1 MEIDRKLIN
10 LAREVKDFPKLEVY
24 GPMPEEKTT
33 VLRVDNDCLSEEG
46 KELLGVT
53 EEKPEEPDPM
63 EEVNRRL
70 AEAGRALSWGLSE
83 AVEAIGLWGR
93 TILAPAMEEFGREC
107 RKLAEAF
114 GKYGL
119 GSTALELLRKQE
131 EERALVEKALGYG
144 LDGRVISLCG
154 HRKEKI
160 RKKNL
165 NRLRKEVERYERS
178 RRNTR
183 GQEAGEPTEGHAGD
197 CQPDEPV
204 PGEAGGPES
213 NG

>member
-1 MEIDRKLIN
+1 MEIDGKLIN

-24 GPMPEEKTT
+24 GPNGEKTT

-53 EEKPEEPDPM
+53 EPDPM
-63 EEVNRRL
+63 EEVNRKL

-83 AVEAIGLWGR
+83 AVEAISLWSR
-93 TILAPAMEEFGREC
+93 TVFAPAMEEFSREC
-107 RKLAEAF
+107 RKLAKALGEC
-114 GKYGL
+114 GL
-119 GSTALELLRKQE
+119 GPAALELLRKME
-131 EERALVEKALGYG
+131 EERALIEKARGYG

-154 HRKEKI
+154 HRKVRV

-165 NRLRKEVERYERS
+165 NRLRKEVLKYERS

-183 GQEAGEPTEGHAGD
+183 GPEAGEPTEGHAGD

-204 PGEAGGPES
+204 PGEAGGLEP

>member
-1 MEIDRKLIN
+1 MEIDRKLMN

-24 GPMPEEKTT
+24 GPMPGEKTT

-53 EEKPEEPDPM
+53 GGEPDPM

-119 GSTALELLRKQE
+119 GTTALELLGKRE
-131 EERALVEKALGYG
+131 EERALVEKAKGYG

-154 HRKEKI
+154 HRKERV

-165 NRLRKEVERYERS
+165 NRLRKEVLWYERS
-178 RRNTR
+178 RRNTG
-183 GQEAGEPTEGHAGD
+183 GQEAGEPTESHAGD

-204 PGEAGGPES
+204 PGEAGGTES

>member
-1 MEIDRKLIN
+1 MVIDGKLMN

-24 GPMPEEKTT
+24 GPMPGEKTT

-53 EEKPEEPDPM
+53 EGEPDPM
-63 EEVNRRL
+63 EEVNRKL

-107 RKLAEAF
+107 RRLAEAF

-119 GSTALELLRKQE
+119 GLTALELLRKME
-131 EERALVEKALGYG
+131 EERALIEKAKSYG
-144 LDGRVISLCG
+144 LDGRVISLCR
-154 HRKEKI
+154 HRKERV

-165 NRLRKEVERYERS
+165 NRLRKEVLRYERA

-183 GQEAGEPTEGHAGD
+183 GPETGEPTEGHARD

-204 PGEAGGPES
+204 PGEAGGTES

>member
-1 MEIDRKLIN
+1 MVIDGKLIN
-10 LAREVKDFPKLEVY
+10 LAREVKDFPKLEVH
-24 GPMPEEKTT
+24 GPMPGEKTT

-53 EEKPEEPDPM
+53 GGEPDPM

-70 AEAGRALSWGLSE
+70 AEAGRDMASGLSK
-83 AVEAIGLWGR
+83 AVEAISLWSR
-93 TILAPAMEEFGREC
+93 TVFAPAMEEFGREC

-119 GSTALELLRKQE
+119 GSIALELLRKRE
-131 EERALVEKALGYG
+131 EERALIEKAKGYG

-154 HRKEKI
+154 HRKERV

-165 NRLRKEVERYERS
+165 NRLRKEVLRYERS
-178 RRNTR
+178 RRNT
-183 GQEAGEPTEGHAGD
+183 GGPEAGEPTEGHAGD
-197 CQPDEPV
+197 CQPDELV
-204 PGEAGGPES
+204 PGEAGGPEP

>member
-1 MEIDRKLIN
+1 MVIDGKLIN
-10 LAREVKDFPKLEVY
+10 LAREVKDFPKLEVH
-24 GPMPEEKTT
+24 GPMPGEKTT

-53 EEKPEEPDPM
+53 RGEPDPM

-93 TILAPAMEEFGREC
+93 TILAPAMEEFSREC
-107 RKLAEAF
+107 RKLAESF

-119 GSTALELLRKQE
+119 GLTALELLRKME
-131 EERALVEKALGYG
+131 EERALIEKAKGYG

-154 HRKEKI
+154 HRKVRV

-178 RRNTR
+178 RRNT
-183 GQEAGEPTEGHAGD
+183 GSQEAGEPTKGHAGD
-197 CQPDEPV
+197 CQPNEPV
-204 PGEAGGPES
+204 PGEAGGIEP

>member
-1 MEIDRKLIN
+1 MIIDEKLIN

-24 GPMPEEKTT
+24 GPNEEKTT
-33 VLRVDNDCLSEEG
+33 VLRVDNDCLSKEG

-53 EEKPEEPDPM
+53 EPDPM
-63 EEVNRRL
+63 EEVNRKL

-83 AVEAIGLWGR
+83 AIGAIGLWGR
-93 TILAPAMEEFGREC
+93 AILAPAMEEFSREC
-107 RKLAEAF
+107 RKLAESF

-119 GSTALELLRKQE
+119 GSTALKLLRKME
-131 EERALVEKALGYG
+131 EERALIEKARGYG
-144 LDGRVISLCG
+144 LDGRVISLCE
-154 HRKEKI
+154 HRKVRV

-165 NRLRKEVERYERS
+165 NRLRKEVLKYERS

-183 GQEAGEPTEGHAGD
+183 GPEAGEPTEGHAGD

-204 PGEAGGPES
+204 PGEAGGPEP

>member
-24 GPMPEEKTT
+24 GPMPGEKTT

-46 KELLGVT
+46 KKLLGVT
-53 EEKPEEPDPM
+53 KEEPDPM

-83 AVEAIGLWGR
+83 AVEAIGLWSR
-93 TILAPAMEEFGREC
+93 TILAPAMEEFGREY

-114 GKYGL
+114 DKYGL
-119 GSTALELLRKQE
+119 GSIALELLRKME
-131 EERALVEKALGYG
+131 EERALIEKARGYG
-144 LDGRVISLCG
+144 LDGRVISLCR
-154 HRKEKI
+154 HRKVKV

-165 NRLRKEVERYERS
+165 NRLRKEVLRYERS

-183 GQEAGEPTEGHAGD
+183 GQEAGEPTEGHSGD

-204 PGEAGGPES
+204 PGEAGGTEP

>member
-1 MEIDRKLIN
+1 MVVDEKLIN

-24 GPMPEEKTT
+24 GPNEEKTT

-53 EEKPEEPDPM
+53 EPDQM
-63 EEVNRRL
+63 EEVNRKL

-83 AVEAIGLWGR
+83 AIEAIGLWGR
-93 TILAPAMEEFGREC
+93 TVLAPAMEEFSREC
-107 RKLAEAF
+107 RRLAESF

-119 GSTALELLRKQE
+119 GLTALELLRKME
-131 EERALVEKALGYG
+131 EERALVEKARGYG
-144 LDGRVISLCG
+144 LDGRIISLCG
-154 HRKEKI
+154 HRKERV

-178 RRNTR
+178 RRNTG
-183 GQEAGEPTEGHAGD
+183 GQKAGEPTEGHAGD
-197 CQPDEPV
+197 CQPDELV
-204 PGEAGGPES
+204 QGEAGGTES

>member
-1 MEIDRKLIN
+1 MVIDEKLMN
-10 LAREVKDFPKLEVY
+10 LAREVKDLPKLEVY
-24 GPMPEEKTT
+24 GPNGEKTT

-46 KELLGVT
+46 KKLLGVT
-53 EEKPEEPDPM
+53 KEEPDPM
-63 EEVNRRL
+63 EEVNQKL

-83 AVEAIGLWGR
+83 AVEAIGLWSR
-93 TILAPAMEEFGREC
+93 TILAPAMEEFGRES

-114 GKYGL
+114 DKYGL
-119 GSTALELLRKQE
+119 GSIALELLRRME
-131 EERALVEKALGYG
+131 EERALIEKAKGYG

-154 HRKEKI
+154 HRKI
-160 RKKNL
+160 RVRKKNL
-165 NRLRKEVERYERS
+165 NRLRKEVLKYERS

-183 GQEAGEPTEGHAGD
+183 GPEAGEPTEGHVGD

-204 PGEAGGPES
+204 PGEAGGTEP

>member
-1 MEIDRKLIN
+1 MVDGEKLMN

-24 GPMPEEKTT
+24 GPNGEKTT
-33 VLRVDNDCLSEEG
+33 VLRVNNDCLSEEG

-53 EEKPEEPDPM
+53 EPDPM
-63 EEVNRRL
+63 EEVNRKL
-70 AEAGRALSWGLSE
+70 AEAGRDMTSSLSKI
-83 AVEAIGLWGR
+83 VEAISLWSR
-93 TILAPAMEEFGREC
+93 TVFAPTMEEFGREC
-107 RKLAEAF
+107 RKLAKAF
-114 GKYGL
+114 GECGL
-119 GSTALELLRKQE
+119 GSAALELLRKME
-131 EERALVEKALGYG
+131 EERALIEKARGYG

-154 HRKEKI
+154 HRKVKV

-165 NRLRKEVERYERS
+165 NRLRKEVLRYERS

-183 GQEAGEPTEGHAGD
+183 GPKAGEPPEGHAGD

-204 PGEAGGPES
+204 PGEAGGTEP

>member
-1 MEIDRKLIN
+1 MVIDEKLIN
-10 LAREVKDFPKLEVY
+10 LAREVKDFPKLEVH
-24 GPMPEEKTT
+24 GPMSGEKTT
-33 VLRVDNDCLSEEG
+33 VLRVDNDCLSKEG

-53 EEKPEEPDPM
+53 GGEPDPM

-83 AVEAIGLWGR
+83 AIEAIGLWGR
-93 TILAPAMEEFGREC
+93 TILAPAMEEFSREC
-107 RKLAEAF
+107 RKLAESF

-119 GSTALELLRKQE
+119 GLTALELLRKMK
-131 EERALVEKALGYG
+131 EERALVEKAKGYG
-144 LDGRVISLCG
+144 LNGRVISLCG
-154 HRKEKI
+154 HRKKRV

-183 GQEAGEPTEGHAGD
+183 GPEAGEPTEGHAGD

-204 PGEAGGPES
+204 PGEAGGTEP

>member
-1 MEIDRKLIN
+1 MEIDRKLMN

-24 GPMPEEKTT
+24 GPMPGEKTT

-53 EEKPEEPDPM
+53 GGEPDPM

-107 RKLAEAF
+107 RRLAEAF

-119 GSTALELLRKQE
+119 GFTALELLRKRE
-131 EERALVEKALGYG
+131 EERALIEKAKGYG

-154 HRKEKI
+154 HRKERV

-165 NRLRKEVERYERS
+165 NRLGKEVERYERS
-178 RRNTR
+178 RRNTG

-204 PGEAGGPES
+204 SREAGGTKS

>member
-1 MEIDRKLIN
+1 MEIDEKLMN
-10 LAREVKDFPKLEVY
+10 LAREVKDFPKLEVC
-24 GPMPEEKTT
+24 GPMPGEKTT

-46 KELLGVT
+46 KKLLGVT
-53 EEKPEEPDPM
+53 KEEPDPM

-70 AEAGRALSWGLSE
+70 AEAGRALSWGLSG

-93 TILAPAMEEFGREC
+93 TILAPTMEEFGREC
-107 RKLAEAF
+107 RKLAESF

-119 GSTALELLRKQE
+119 GSIALELLRRME
-131 EERALVEKALGYG
+131 EERALIEKAKGYG
-144 LDGRVISLCG
+144 LDGRVISLCE
-154 HRKEKI
+154 HRKERV

-165 NRLRKEVERYERS
+165 NRLRKGVLRYERS

-204 PGEAGGPES
+204 PGEAGGTES

>member
-1 MEIDRKLIN
+1 MISDKEIMD
-10 LAREVKDFPKLEVY
+10 LAQEVKDLPKLEVY
-24 GPMPEEKTT
+24 GPQGGKTT

-53 EEKPEEPDPM
+53 EGEPDPM

-93 TILAPAMEEFGREC
+93 TVLAPAMEEFSKEC
-107 RKLAEAF
+107 RRLAEAF

-119 GSTALELLRKQE
+119 GSTALELLRKRE
-131 EERALVEKALGYG
+131 EERALIEKAKGYS

-154 HRKEKI
+154 HRKERV
-160 RKKNL
+160 RKKNF
-165 NRLRKEVERYERS
+165 NRLRKEVLRYERS
-178 RRNTR
+178 RRNT
-183 GQEAGEPTEGHAGD
+183 GGPEAGESLEGHAGD
-197 CQPDEPV
+197 CQPDESL
-204 PGEAGGPES
+204 PGEAGSSES
-213 NG
+213 NGWD

>member
-1 MEIDRKLIN
+1 MVIDGKLIN
-10 LAREVKDFPKLEVY
+10 LAQEVKDFPKLEVY
-24 GPMPEEKTT
+24 GPMPGEKTT
-33 VLRVDNDCLSEEG
+33 VLRVDNDCLSKEG

-53 EEKPEEPDPM
+53 EEEAEPDPM

-93 TILAPAMEEFGREC
+93 TILAPAMEEFSREC
-107 RKLAEAF
+107 RKLAESF

-119 GSTALELLRKQE
+119 GLTALELLKKRE
-131 EERALVEKALGYG
+131 EERALIEKDKGYG

-154 HRKEKI
+154 HRKEQV

-165 NRLRKEVERYERS
+165 NRLRKEVLRYERS

-183 GQEAGEPTEGHAGD
+183 GQEVGEPTEGHAGD

-204 PGEAGGPES
+204 PGEAGGTES

>member
-1 MEIDRKLIN
+1 MVIDGKLMN
-10 LAREVKDFPKLEVY
+10 LAREVKDFPKLEVH
-24 GPMPEEKTT
+24 GPMPGEKTT

-46 KELLGVT
+46 KELLGVN
-53 EEKPEEPDPM
+53 EETTEPDPM
-63 EEVNRRL
+63 EEVNQKL
-70 AEAGRALSWGLSE
+70 AEAGRALSWGLAE
-83 AVEAIGLWGR
+83 AVEAVGLWGR
-93 TILAPAMEEFGREC
+93 TVLAPAMEEFSREC
-107 RKLAEAF
+107 RRLAEAF

-119 GSTALELLRKQE
+119 GITALELLRKRE
-131 EERALVEKALGYG
+131 EERALVEKARGYG

-154 HRKEKI
+154 HRKERV

-178 RRNTR
+178 RRNTG
-183 GQEAGEPTEGHAGD
+183 GQETGEPTEGHAGD

-204 PGEAGGPES
+204 PGEAGGTEP

>member
-1 MEIDRKLIN
+1 MVIDEKLMN
-10 LAREVKDFPKLEVY
+10 LAREVKDLPKLEVY
-24 GPMPEEKTT
+24 GPNGEKTT
-33 VLRVDNDCLSEEG
+33 ILRVDNDCLSEEG
-46 KELLGVT
+46 KKLLGVT
-53 EEKPEEPDPM
+53 KEEPDPM
-63 EEVNRRL
+63 EGINRRL
-70 AEAGRALSWGLSE
+70 TEAGRALSWGLSE

-93 TILAPAMEEFGREC
+93 TILAPAMEEFGREY

-119 GSTALELLRKQE
+119 GSIALELLRRME
-131 EERALVEKALGYG
+131 EERALIEKAKGYS

-154 HRKEKI
+154 HRKERV

-165 NRLRKEVERYERS
+165 NRLRKEVLKYERS

-183 GQEAGEPTEGHAGD
+183 GPEAGEPTEDHAGD
-197 CQPDEPV
+197 CQPDELV
-204 PGEAGGPES
+204 PGEAGGPEP

>member
-1 MEIDRKLIN
+1 MVIDGKLIN

-24 GPMPEEKTT
+24 GPMPGEKTT
-33 VLRVDNDCLSEEG
+33 VLRVDNECLSEEG

-53 EEKPEEPDPM
+53 GGEPDPM
-63 EEVNRRL
+63 EEVNRKL

-119 GSTALELLRKQE
+119 GITALKLLRKME
-131 EERALVEKALGYG
+131 EERALIEKAKEYG

-154 HRKEKI
+154 HRKERV

-165 NRLRKEVERYERS
+165 NRLRKEVE
-178 RRNTR
+178 
-183 GQEAGEPTEGHAGD
+183 QEAGEPTEGHAGD

-204 PGEAGGPES
+204 PGEAGGTES